1 MEKELEE
8 IGKRLQLIRQEL
20 KLQQKEMANAL
31 EISNATISEIE
42 SGHSR
47 PHFSVIYNLTKKF
60 NVNIYYLLHGRGVM
74 FMPED
79 IDLTVNTEMSRE
91 SAEFL
96 REFLHYFK
104 VSPLVRLTMMSV
116 FKRFMLEKKKLID
129 KDVENEKAKNAAR
142 K

>member
-8 IGKRLQLIRQEL
+8 IGNRLQLIRKKL
-20 KLQQKEMANAL
+20 KLQQKEMASAL

-42 SGHSR
+42 AGHTR
-47 PHFSVIYNLTKKF
+47 PQFSVIYNLTTKY

-79 IDLTVNTEMSRE
+79 IDLTARTEISGE
-91 SAEFL
+91 NAEFL
-96 REFLHYFK
+96 QEFFHYFK
-104 VSPLVRLTMMSV
+104 ASPLVRLTMMSV

-129 KDVENEKAKNAAR
+129 KDIRNEKAKNTAR